1 MESNPEKLQERR
13 NPEEEVKKQC
23 STQRS
28 KAIKGRGLAGKTV
41 ARKEGTYKKINL
53 QSTGVQ
59 LRNESS
65 FKVSGKKKKEREVII
80 IKW

>member
-1 MESNPEKLQERR
+1 MESNPEKLQEGR
-13 NPEEEVKKQC
+13 NPEVEVKIQC

-28 KAIKGRGLAGKTV
+28 KAMKGGGTAGKTTV
-41 ARKEGTYKKINL
+41 RKEGTYKKINL

-65 FKVSGKKKKEREVII
+65 FKVKKKMEKEVII
-80 IKW
+80 IKC